1 MEKNRKCV
9 SIPEQAGLFE
19 FLEEKSKA
27 LPEGTVKIEG
37 VINIKT
43 FSDFTVRSTYR
54 DIFLIINMLDDYVAV
69 LKDSGEEINQ
79 CTKYM
84 ISQFERISNELAEQI
99 ELDKEKMYRKC
110 QNKMRDDTGKDAMI
124 LAAGA
129 GKPKPGVG

>member
-1 MEKNRKCV
+1 
-9 SIPEQAGLFE
+9 
-19 FLEEKSKA
+19 
-27 LPEGTVKIEG
+27 
-37 VINIKT
+37 
-43 FSDFTVRSTYR
+43 
-54 DIFLIINMLDDYVAV
+54 MLDDYVAV